1 MSKYIPSPLKYVRDQ
16 VELYEKSGG
25 TEGTTMQGLPV
36 VIITHRGWKT
46 DDIRKTPL
54 MTVKDG
60 PNYVLIAS
68 QGGAPKHPLWYHNF
82 KANPE
87 VEIQDG
93 PTLISMKVEEIEDPI
108 ERERLWALSVEAYPP
123 YDEYQQKTDR
133 LIPVFLATPN

>member
-1 MSKYIPSPLKYVRDQ
+1 
-16 VELYEKSGG
+16 
-25 TEGTTMQGLPV
+25 
-36 VIITHRGWKT
+36 
-46 DDIRKTPL
+46 

-93 PTLISMKVEEIEDPI
+93 PSVIPMTVEEIENPM
-108 ERERLWALSVEAYPP
+108 ERKRLWDLSVEAYPP

-133 LIPVFLATPN
+133 LIPVFLATPI